1 MFQTFAATLI
11 RALAIHTNNQHTA
24 RAASAKSSNK
34 SRSLLPKLSLL
45 SLAVASLCAPLHAQ
59 TLPAVT
65 VTAAPDYLPDA
76 GIATKTDTPAREVPF
91 ASSTVGRT
99 LLQDRGVTSMNKA
112 METVPGVA
120 PINGIGNFNA
130 RYRFRG
136 FLASSQLKNGFRQ
149 QVNFPVTEFQNVETL
164 EVMRGPAS
172 GLYGRFDP
180 GGVLNIVTK
189 RPGVDIRE
197 VGLSLGDDGQR
208 RAIADFGGK
217 LGESLA
223 YRLNAVVENSD
234 TYRDYVGN
242 RTTFL
247 APSFQFKLAP
257 QTNLVVDAEILKRD
271 SNFDRG
277 FPLALNV
284 PILNLPPQRFLGDPT
299 DTYKND
305 TTNISAMLSH
315 TLAGGTKLRAG
326 FARNSA
332 QSEGAY
338 FIPNPTSP
346 INNAGVLSRRN
357 QLTTDVNRDSVHMA
371 EATGQA
377 MWSGVQH
384 KWLAGLERS
393 TSLDDSRINRS
404 TVNSNINIYN
414 PVYGAVKSPTTAA
427 INNSEATNQ
436 TTALYLQDEISFNKH
451 WRLTV
456 GARSESITSRNTNR
470 ITNITRQSS
479 VRATTLR
486 TGLAWMP
493 TSDTT
498 VFGNYSESFSPEV
511 AVRPIVGGADPIPS
525 RGKQVELGV
534 RQEFM
539 DKRVQTSATVFDITR
554 TNARVPDTILTTQ
567 DRQVG
572 EQRSRGIELE
582 VSGRPTA
589 RWQVVASTTTLDA
602 QNTRDTATLTGKRF
616 NGAPRAGAAL
626 WNRYDFSPALG
637 LGAGLVYAGERFV
650 DPANTL
656 VLPSYTRWDLAA
668 YGQVTQGVR
677 WQVNLLN
684 ALNAGYF
691 ESGNTVNNLYPGQPR
706 TLRASVNVKF

>member
-1 MFQTFAATLI
+1 MLNTRPAY
-11 RALAIHTNNQHTA
+11 
-24 RAASAKSSNK
+24 
-34 SRSLLPKLSLL
+34 SRSRTTTHFKATSVKPLPTLSAL
-45 SLAVASLCAPLHAQ
+45 SLAIGSLFVHLGAQ

-65 VTAAPDYLPDA
+65 VTSAPDYLPDA

-91 ASSTVGRT
+91 ASSTVGRA
-99 LLQDRGVTSMNKA
+99 LLQDRGVTSMNQA
-112 METVPGVA
+112 LATVPGVA
-120 PINGIGNFNA
+120 AINGIGNFNA

-172 GLYGRFDP
+172 GLYGRFEP

-197 VGLSLGDDGQR
+197 LGLSLGGDGQR
-208 RAIADFGGK
+208 RATADFGGK
-217 LGESLA
+217 LGESVA
-223 YRLNAVVENSD
+223 YRLNAAVENSD
-234 TYRDYVGN
+234 TFRDFVGN
-242 RTTFL
+242 RTTFI

-257 QTNLVVDAEILKRD
+257 STTLDVDAEWLKRD

-284 PILNLPPQRFLGDPT
+284 PIFSLPTQRFLGDPS
-299 DTYKND
+299 DTFKNT
-305 TTNISAMLSH
+305 TTNISAMLNH

-326 FARNSA
+326 FANNSA
-332 QSEGAY
+332 QSDGNY
-338 FIPNPTSP
+338 FFPTGTTPLISA
-346 INNAGVLSRRN
+346 AGVLSRRN
-357 QLTTDVNRDSVHMA
+357 QLTTDFNKDSVYMA
-371 EATGQA
+371 EATGQLA
-377 MWSGVQH
+377 LGGMQH

-393 TSLDDSRINRS
+393 TAVDDSRITRS
-404 TVNSNINIYN
+404 TVNSLINIYN
-414 PVYGAVKSPTTAA
+414 PVYGAVKSPTTAV
-427 INNSEATNQ
+427 ISNNEATNA
-436 TTALYLQDEISFNKH
+436 TTALYLQDEISFSKQ

-456 GARSESITSRNTNR
+456 GARSESITSKFTDRATNL
-470 ITNITRQSS
+470 TRQSS
-479 VRATTLR
+479 VQATTWR

-511 AVRPIVGGADPIPS
+511 NARAIVGGADPVPS
-525 RGKQVELGV
+525 RGKQFELGV
-534 RQEFM
+534 RQDFM
-539 DKRVQTSATVFDITR
+539 DKRLQSSATVFNITR
-554 TNARVPDTILTTQ
+554 TNVRVADAVLTTQ

-582 VSGRPTA
+582 LSGRPTA
-589 RWQVVASTTTLDA
+589 RWQVVSSVTTLDA
-602 QNTRDTATLTGKRF
+602 QNTQDTTALTGKRF
-616 NGAPRAGAAL
+616 QGAPRASAAL

-668 YGQVTQGVR
+668 YGQITNSVR

-684 ALNAGYF
+684 AFNTGYF
-691 ESGNTVNNLYPGQPR
+691 ENGNTVNNLYPGQPR